1 MQTILVPIDFTAAS
15 ENALVYANKLA
26 LRLPAEIVLVYAGT
40 GTALLPEQREALL
53 RRLEALAERLR
64 YQQLTRQS
72 GRRIGYHFHLAAEP
86 LADCLQ
92 ILVAGYQAS
101 LVVTG
106 LALSDCATATAAGT
120 PLTLLPE
127 RVSCPVLMVPPGHH
141 ELPARV
147 VVSADFAR
155 LEASQLAALTGLTSR
170 AGAHFDLVQFH
181 PPTSAGLA
189 PLKKAL
195 LEAAAQLPD
204 ATTHLVADEDALE
217 GLSEFCARHTAQ
229 LLVLATA
236 DGCLVRRFFN
246 PHYTK
251 TNAYHLRIPALLL
264 PTSTEPTAA
273 CCAQCG
279 LRQAAATRLLVG
291 LVPTATF

>member
-26 LRLPAEIVLVYAGT
+26 VRLPAEIVLVQAGT
-40 GTALLPEQREALL
+40 GGALAPTPRIELL
-53 RRLEALAERLR
+53 ARLQALAERLR

-72 GRRIGYHFHLAAEP
+72 GRRIHYHFHLAAEP
-86 LADCLQ
+86 LAEVLQ
-92 ILVAGYQAS
+92 VLVVGYRAD

-106 LALSDCATATAAGT
+106 LVMLDCAAAAATGT
-120 PLTLLPE
+120 PLVLLPE
-127 RVSCPVLMVPPGHH
+127 QVSCPVLLVPPGHH
-141 ELPARV
+141 ELPSRV
-147 VVSADFAR
+147 VVSGDFAR
-155 LEASQLAALTGLTSR
+155 LNANALAGLLGLARTS
-170 AGAHFDLVQFH
+170 GAHFDLVQFH

-195 LEAAAQLPD
+195 LDARVHLPGAEVHLLPD
-204 ATTHLVADEDALE
+204 DDALE
-217 GLSEFCARHTAQ
+217 GLSEFCAGHKAE

-251 TNAYHLRIPALLL
+251 TNAYHLRRPVLLL
-264 PTSTEPTAA
+264 PISILPTAA
-273 CCAQCG
+273 YCAECS
-279 LRQAAATRLLVG
+279 LRQAAEARLATQVL
-291 LVPTATF
+291 TMSF